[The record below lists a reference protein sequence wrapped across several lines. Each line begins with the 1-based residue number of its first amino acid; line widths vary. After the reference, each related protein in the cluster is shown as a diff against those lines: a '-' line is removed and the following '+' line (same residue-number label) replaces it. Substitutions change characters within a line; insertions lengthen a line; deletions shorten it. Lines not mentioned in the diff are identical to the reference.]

1 MDLFSVLFFN
11 SISKYRPGV
20 VKLKIVSSWMRSKK
34 ATIREPYLYPNFSRE
49 LQMNLSRSLSVEAL
63 AVHHS
68 GLYNLR
74 YISFLL
80 LLTLGDSF
88 LGDCGRKYMPGF
100 KQVRWQTL
108 FSPANSSSAYTIFS
122 VLRKKIENC
131 SSRISKRSRIKPWQ
145 SHSRFRVIF
154 HNDT

>member
-20 VKLKIVSSWMRSKK
+20 VNLKIVSSWMRSKK

-88 LGDCGRKYMPGF
+88 FGDFGRKSMPGF
-100 KQVRWQTL
+100 KQVR
-108 FSPANSSSAYTIFS
+108 
-122 VLRKKIENC
+122 
-131 SSRISKRSRIKPWQ
+131 
-145 SHSRFRVIF
+145 
-154 HNDT
+154 